1 MDDGDNWP
9 RHGLY
14 MTGSSND
21 ECEGR
26 QQVDRRVGCC
36 NSFLPFY
43 HSVSPHNNILLVL
56 KGLRNMEIFSVSRLS
71 PSPSI
76 LPLCVRAY
84 AQHNCSI
91 SSGFSLCYPFKK
103 KKKDTQ
109 NRIWATIVQERHCV
123 DSRHFS
129 CKLLKSSRRNLQCNR
144 RRVGNSLCY
153 ENKKR
158 VRASR
163 NEVSGFNFRICC
175 STNAC
180 GIVCHLHF
188 TSYSHFS
195 HATMLPVPSVIQ
207 MEHFQP
213 TQGNLTI
220 YSTDS

>member
-26 QQVDRRVGCC
+26 QQVDRRVGYC

-56 KGLRNMEIFSVSRLS
+56 KGLRNMEIFSVSRLR

-91 SSGFSLCYPFKK
+91 SSGFSLCYPLK

-144 RRVGNSLCY
+144 RRVGKSLCY

-188 TSYSHFS
+188 TNYSHFS

>member
-1 MDDGDNWP
+1 
-9 RHGLY
+9 

-144 RRVGNSLCY
+144 RRVGKSLCY

-158 VRASR
+158 VTASR

-188 TSYSHFS
+188 TNYSHFS

-213 TQGNLTI
+213 TEGNLTI

>member
-1 MDDGDNWP
+1 MGDGDNWP

-26 QQVDRRVGCC
+26 QQVDRRVGYC

-103 KKKDTQ
+103 KEKRHSKQDLGYHCPGETLCWQQTFFMQAAQKLETQSAVQQEKSRQLIVLWKQKK
-109 NRIWATIVQERHCV
+109 
-123 DSRHFS
+123 S
-129 CKLLKSSRRNLQCNR
+129 KSIQKWSKRLQ
-144 RRVGNSLCY
+144 
-153 ENKKR
+153 
-158 VRASR
+158 
-163 NEVSGFNFRICC
+163 FQD
-175 STNAC
+175 
-180 GIVCHLHF
+180 
-188 TSYSHFS
+188 
-195 HATMLPVPSVIQ
+195 MLQ
-207 MEHFQP
+207 H
-213 TQGNLTI
+213 
-220 YSTDS
+220 

>member
-26 QQVDRRVGCC
+26 QQVDRRVGYC

-103 KKKDTQ
+103 KKDTQ

-144 RRVGNSLCY
+144 RRVGKSLCY

-163 NEVSGFNFRICC
+163 NEVSSFNFRICC

-188 TSYSHFS
+188 TNYSHFS

>member
-26 QQVDRRVGCC
+26 QQVDRRVGYC

-91 SSGFSLCYPFKK
+91 SSGFSLCYPLK

-144 RRVGNSLCY
+144 RRVGKSLCY

-188 TSYSHFS
+188 TNYSHFS

>member
-26 QQVDRRVGCC
+26 QQVDRRVGYC

-103 KKKDTQ
+103 KKKT
-109 NRIWATIVQERHCV
+109 
-123 DSRHFS
+123 
-129 CKLLKSSRRNLQCNR
+129 LKTRFGLPLSRRDTVLTADIFH
-144 RRVGNSLCY
+144 
-153 ENKKR
+153 
-158 VRASR
+158 ASCSKAR
-163 NEVSGFNFRICC
+163 DAIC
-175 STNAC
+175 S
-180 GIVCHLHF
+180 
-188 TSYSHFS
+188 
-195 HATMLPVPSVIQ
+195 ATG
-207 MEHFQP
+207 EE
-213 TQGNLTI
+213 
-220 YSTDS
+220 